1 MRYFFILVLSI
12 HGGISLLGQNE
23 ASNTPFVQSLEITFE
38 FGSGGGDYGVQAKLN
53 HRWLGTEK
61 WDLIS
66 GLGLSS
72 FWGSEAID
80 APPSQSSGFTTDNHL
95 RFYSGGRLFLFQK
108 RRGLLSL
115 EGYLGGYH
123 ALTKGRFTDT
133 ALDIERDYQTGAWIF
148 DYGTRIGL
156 GWQFTSKLGAIL
168 TVNNSWKQADSGLGV
183 LAGLFAGEPDGK
195 MSVGVGVNYRWD

>member
-1 MRYFFILVLSI
+1 MRYFFILPLCLLGVM
-12 HGGISLLGQNE
+12 SLLGQNDGSTTTFLQSVE
-23 ASNTPFVQSLEITFE
+23 ATFE

-61 WDLIS
+61 WNVIS
-66 GLGLSS
+66 GLSVSS

-80 APPSQSSGFTTDNHL
+80 APPSQSTGFTTDNHL
-95 RFYSGGRLFLFQK
+95 RLYSGGRLLLFQK
-108 RRGLLSL
+108 RRGLLAL
-115 EGYLGGYH
+115 EGYLGAYH
-123 ALTKGRFTDT
+123 AFTKGRFTDT
-133 ALDIERDYQTGAWIF
+133 ALDIDRAYQAGTWIF

-168 TVNNSWKQADSGLGV
+168 TVNNSWKQTDSGLGV

-195 MSVGVGVNYRWD
+195 MSVGVGVIYRWD